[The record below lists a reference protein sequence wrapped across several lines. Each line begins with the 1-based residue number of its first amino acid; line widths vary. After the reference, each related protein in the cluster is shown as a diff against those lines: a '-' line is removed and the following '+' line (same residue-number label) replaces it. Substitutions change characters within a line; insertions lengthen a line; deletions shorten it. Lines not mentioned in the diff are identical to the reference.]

1 MMVLVVGT
9 TETAA
14 IDGIS
19 AAGADPEA
27 MRYTPAADAELLA
40 YGDVVETPAVPV
52 SPSGCPTPALVAR
65 AVREVV
71 GFDLIT
77 LDSGLVAETG
87 APTVSIGDAAGND
100 IRELTAVPDAGTLW
114 DRAEQYGRQLPV
126 DRLVLA
132 ESIPGGTTTALAVSE
147 ALGVDLSVSSS
158 LPDNPLE
165 RKREVVADALAASG
179 VGAGDLAG
187 EPRRTLQTV
196 GDPVLAALAGTAAGA
211 LTAGTDVVLAGGTQ
225 QLAVTAL
232 LRHADITAPLEV
244 ATTPFVADDPTATV
258 RETARLL
265 DVDLTVT
272 NPGFGTENHVVFE
285 RYRAGE
291 AKEGAGMGGA
301 LAIADREDVSMA
313 TIRDR
318 IRRLY
323 ENL

>member
-1 MMVLVVGT
+1 MMALVIGT

-71 GFDLIT
+71 GFDLVT
-77 LDSGLVAETG
+77 LNAGLAAETA
-87 APTVSIGDAAGND
+87 APTVPIGDAVGND
-100 IRELTAVPDAGTLW
+100 IRGLTAVSDARTLW

-158 LPDNPLE
+158 LPDNPIE
-165 RKREVVADALAASG
+165 RKREVVADALAVSG
-179 VGAGDLAG
+179 VEAGDLAG

-211 LTAGTDVVLAGGTQ
+211 VTAGTDVVLAGGTQ
-225 QLAVTAL
+225 QLAVAAL
-232 LRHADITAPLEV
+232 LRHVDITAPLEV

-272 NPGFGTENHVVFE
+272 NPGFGTEDHVVFE